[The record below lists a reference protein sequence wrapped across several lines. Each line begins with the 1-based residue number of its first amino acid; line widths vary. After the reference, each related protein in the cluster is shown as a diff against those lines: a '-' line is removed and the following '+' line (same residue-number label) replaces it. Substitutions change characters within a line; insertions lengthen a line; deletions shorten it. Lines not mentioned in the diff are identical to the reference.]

1 MYIFNKP
8 LRLVKIDIFNKP
20 LRLVKIDI
28 VVIYDKYWNI
38 NKFKR

>member
-1 MYIFNKP
+1 MYIFN
-8 LRLVKIDIFNKP
+8 LIVKIDIFNKP